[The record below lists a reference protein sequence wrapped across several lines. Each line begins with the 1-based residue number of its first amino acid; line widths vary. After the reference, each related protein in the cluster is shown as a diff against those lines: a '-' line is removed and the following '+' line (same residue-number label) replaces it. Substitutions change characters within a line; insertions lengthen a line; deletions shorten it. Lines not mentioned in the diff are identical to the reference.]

1 LVRSG
6 PLAALTAVQQRWRVR
21 FAPEPP
27 LAPEAL
33 LTLGFEPSE
42 GGVWEIAAA
51 DAVALNRA
59 LDGARATGALLVAL
73 ERASR
78 DLEDVLTE
86 ALAAG
91 AA

>member
-1 LVRSG
+1 
-6 PLAALTAVQQRWRVR
+6 VQQRWRVR
-21 FAPEPP
+21 FAPGPP
-27 LAPEAL
+27 TEAL
-33 LTLGFEPSE
+33 VALGFEPVE
-42 GGVWEIAAA
+42 GGAWELAAG
-51 DAVALNRA
+51 DATALNQA
-59 LDGARATGALLVAL
+59 LDRARGAGALLVEL